1 MSLAKMTFVV
11 LAGDGRP
18 GIGVG
23 YGRGH
28 FDVVGEASK
37 TSSCTHANQ
46 DFASVSLDQRRLVA

>member
-1 MSLAKMTFVV
+1 MTFVV